1 MNCELCNSKGTVT
14 VLEDELRRNWPCPK
28 CRIRKFY
35 VEYPFSDYDLLEWKD
50 NAIPLEDLLRKRLKD
65 RIARELAEAITDIQH
80 RITGTHHVLYGELSV
95 VTPL

>member
-28 CRIRKFY
+28 CRIRKFS

-65 RIARELAEAITDIQH
+65 RIARELAEAITDIEH
-80 RITGTHHVLYGELSV
+80 RI
-95 VTPL
+95 